1 MIQQEPPGEPEYV
14 ARLRAGDRDA
24 LAEVYDLFAPMVF
37 RVGYRLLGETADAED
52 LVHDVFL
59 GLAHAVRTFEARG
72 SFEGWLRRVAA
83 RAALMKLRRRRARH
97 DRHARYGRSLPVFHR
112 EPALADGLDLDQA
125 LERLEIKYRAVFVLK
140 EMEGYSHEEI
150 GEILGISV
158 NSARVRLYRARQ
170 QLREYMRRGA

>member
-1 MIQQEPPGEPEYV
+1 
-14 ARLRAGDRDA
+14 
-24 LAEVYDLFAPMVF
+24 
-37 RVGYRLLGETADAED
+37 
-52 LVHDVFL
+52 
-59 GLAHAVRTFEARG
+59 
-72 SFEGWLRRVAA
+72 
-83 RAALMKLRRRRARH
+83 
-97 DRHARYGRSLPVFHR
+97 VFHR

-170 QLREYMRRGA
+170 QLREYMRRGS